1 MTSHYYVF
9 ISCITVVIV
18 FNAYLRLWNNSS
30 TSSLNSSTADY
41 RYLESSHMRRHVN
54 TTAIDLLEQLLFPN
68 RTTSFEDIERHASRR
83 RLDIVKPPYNSNITY
98 LCTKCRFSPSDSC
111 SILDKKL
118 VEERYL
124 PTNVQG
130 ETCAVIESFGK
141 RIQKESFGVGKTFR
155 DTPQCRGQLNI
166 LAELI
171 HVILP

>member
-1 MTSHYYVF
+1 MTSYQYVL

-18 FNAYLRLWNNSS
+18 FNIYLRLWNNS
-30 TSSLNSSTADY
+30 NSSSSSNSSN

-54 TTAIDLLEQLLFPN
+54 ASAIDLLEQLLFPN

-83 RLDIVKPPYNSNITY
+83 RLDIVKPPYNPNITY

-155 DTPQCRGQLNI
+155 DTPQCRGQ
-166 LAELI
+166 I
-171 HVILP
+171 HNLQLLKSI

>member
-1 MTSHYYVF
+1 MTSYQYVF

-18 FNAYLRLWNNSS
+18 FNAYLRLWNNNSS
-30 TSSLNSSTADY
+30 SNNSSTADY

-54 TTAIDLLEQLLFPN
+54 VTAIDLLEQLLFPN
-68 RTTSFEDIERHASRR
+68 QTTSFEDIQRHANRR
-83 RLDIVKPPYNSNITY
+83 RLDIVKPPYNPNITY

-155 DTPQCRGQLNI
+155 DTPQCRGQINNLQ
-166 LAELI
+166 LLKSM
-171 HVILP
+171 